1 MDYGHQR
8 HNSPVTNKKPYTSE
22 IEMLNLPELRD
33 KM

>member
-8 HNSPVTNKKPYTSE
+8 QYSPVTNKKLYTSE